1 MMIFSYV
8 IRHIVRNRNKILHK
22 LFYALFSPFNKNVKI
37 SESISV
43 SKFYIYNFRRYT
55 IKLRLNFYEILQGQ
69 C

>member
-1 MMIFSYV
+1 MIFSYV

-22 LFYALFSPFNKNVKI
+22 LFYSLFSPFNKNVKI
-37 SESISV
+37 SESISI